1 MYDLAWCWTL
11 MSCMDVQ
18 DEVVMQGIF
27 STSLLREAESGEYYH
42 NLQREW
48 GEGNAEKR
56 IKTPHHY
63 HSEKISHFLPLL
75 QFLDIN
81 VRFRL
86 LCIPNLICIESS
98 FARTF
103 ILLPN
108 GISSLS
114 VQFWLITNRKKWIM
128 WQDLQKYGNMTKNP
142 VKIRF
147 KTFINQ
153 RFSAYLQ
160 YIWSNLHRG
169 WAHIWRYLVLPHQPP
184 LGEVISP

>member
-1 MYDLAWCWTL
+1 MQWL
-11 MSCMDVQ
+11 MSCMDVE
-18 DEVVMQGIF
+18 DKVVMQGIF
-27 STSLLREAESGEYYH
+27 STSLLREAESGEYCH

-63 HSEKISHFLPLL
+63 RSEKISHFLPLL

-98 FARTF
+98 LAGTF
-103 ILLPN
+103 ILLLN

-114 VQFWLITNRKKWIM
+114 LSVQLWLITNRKKWIM
-128 WQDLQKYGNMTKNP
+128 WQNLQKYIMIWKYDQKHCEDQIQDFFQPEVFCQPG
-142 VKIRF
+142 I
-147 KTFINQ
+147 
-153 RFSAYLQ
+153 YLK
-160 YIWSNLHRG
+160 
-169 WAHIWRYLVLPHQPP
+169 
-184 LGEVISP
+184 

>member
-1 MYDLAWCWTL
+1 
-11 MSCMDVQ
+11 MSCMDVE
-18 DEVVMQGIF
+18 DEVVMQGRF
-27 STSLLREAESGEYYH
+27 STSLLKEAESGEYCH

-63 HSEKISHFLPLL
+63 RSEKISHFLPLL

-81 VRFRL
+81 VPFRL
-86 LCIPNLICIESS
+86 LCLPKCIPNLICIESS

-114 VQFWLITNRKKWIM
+114 LSIQLFHKALTGNKQRKVNNVAKS
-128 WQDLQKYGNMTKNP
+128 
-142 VKIRF
+142 RE
-147 KTFINQ
+147 
-153 RFSAYLQ
+153 
-160 YIWSNLHRG
+160 
-169 WAHIWRYLVLPHQPP
+169 
-184 LGEVISP
+184 EVYDMEI